1 MQCFVAISVL
11 LMCLSSLYWNF
22 LVLAVYAQEV
32 VDALLGDEH
41 VHVDLHQNRVYSGV
55 RLYRV
60 YMYDH
65 EHEMGLKETSA
76 RMSMP
81 CLRH

>member
-1 MQCFVAISVL
+1 MHSWGMNTFMLDDIMSIIKGFRTEGVL
-11 LMCLSSLYWNF
+11 
-22 LVLAVYAQEV
+22 
-32 VDALLGDEH
+32 
-41 VHVDLHQNRVYSGV
+41 DLRQNRVYSGV

>member
-22 LVLAVYAQEV
+22 VLAVYAQEV

-41 VHVDLHQNRVYSGV
+41 VH
-55 RLYRV
+55 
-60 YMYDH
+60 
-65 EHEMGLKETSA
+65 A
-76 RMSMP
+76 R
-81 CLRH
+81 

>member
-22 LVLAVYAQEV
+22 VLAVYAQEV